1 MESTS
6 SLEKPAEPP
15 SHRWANLMGT
25 LIAVLTLTIP
35 ALAISYYSSYNAP
48 IAGQTYSIT
57 RPER

>member
-6 SLEKPAEPP
+6 PLEKASEPP

-35 ALAISYYSSYNAP
+35 ALAIGYYSSHNTPVAN
-48 IAGQTYSIT
+48 QSYSIT
-57 RPER
+57 QPEH